1 MRIFPKGARDWLEP
15 TGKAMITLA
24 CCMLAIAAGTFA
36 LKTWILYSWSRTDGT
51 VVKSHV
57 ERMTSDDGTITCSA
71 VESVRYA
78 VDGRDSF
85 IENGGH
91 TFTSDCASVQK
102 AVANAPGQSRVV
114 AYNKR
119 APGATYVNP
128 GFTIEFYLVA
138 FVLTCMAGAFAFAGW
153 AGIRVGRWMVK
164 RDIDFP

>member
-1 MRIFPKGARDWLEP
+1 
-15 TGKAMITLA
+15 
-24 CCMLAIAAGTFA
+24 MLAIAASAFTF
-36 LKTWILYSWSRTDGT
+36 KTWILYSWSTTNGT

-57 ERMTSDDGTITCSA
+57 ERTASDDGTTMCSA
-71 VESVRYA
+71 VESVHYV
-78 VDGRDSF
+78 VDGRDLF
-85 IENGGH
+85 VENGGH
-91 TFTSDCASVQK
+91 SFTGDCASVQK

-128 GFTIEFYLVA
+128 GFNIEYYLVA